1 MTPNLSNRRQCVQV
15 NGSCSSW
22 EIVISGIPQGTVL
35 GPTLFLLFIND
46 LPECLVNECALF
58 ADDTSAYGVGKNS
71 SQLCSTL
78 SLDMKAA
85 SNWPKTWGMLFN
97 AEKSEHLSITGNAQ
111 NSNSY
116 RIDME
121 STKIPKVTTHKHL
134 GIIVNSTLSWS
145 DHIKSV
151 YINWARKIGMLK
163 RLKRKLHPSAFKRI
177 YTGAI
182 RPKMEYACT
191 VWSGGSTSKL
201 LDLQRTFCRRHNI
214 QLPSLQKRFDYFTL
228 ALFFKVRL
236 HQAPNSLYKLLP
248 PPSSSSGYTFR
259 KISYPVPAVNR
270 SSTLKSFLPRAII
283 LWNAL
288 PVELQ
293 AMKSV
298 QSFKAA
304 LRSHLKLI

>member
-1 MTPNLSNRRQCVQV
+1 
-15 NGSCSSW
+15 
-22 EIVISGIPQGTVL
+22 
-35 GPTLFLLFIND
+35 
-46 LPECLVNECALF
+46 
-58 ADDTSAYGVGKNS
+58 
-71 SQLCSTL
+71 
-78 SLDMKAA
+78 
-85 SNWPKTWGMLFN
+85 
-97 AEKSEHLSITGNAQ
+97 
-111 NSNSY
+111 
-116 RIDME
+116 
-121 STKIPKVTTHKHL
+121 
-134 GIIVNSTLSWS
+134 
-145 DHIKSV
+145 
-151 YINWARKIGMLK
+151 MLK

-191 VWSGGSTSKL
+191 VWSGGPTSKL

-304 LRSHLKLI
+304 LRSHLKLIWFLKLLSFLFSFFSYTSCSLLCCPTWNIIIIIF